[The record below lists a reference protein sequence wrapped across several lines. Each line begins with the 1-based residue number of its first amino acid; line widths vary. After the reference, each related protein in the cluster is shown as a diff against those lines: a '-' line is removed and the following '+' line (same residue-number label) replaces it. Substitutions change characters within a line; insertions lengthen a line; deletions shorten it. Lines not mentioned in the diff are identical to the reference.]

1 MPKQGN
7 RPRVEVHK
15 PRVEPKVK
23 TVANT
28 LHNHFGYGKMDAR
41 QLAKDILSNLDN
53 YLTVIEVV
61 GKRVP
66 YTTAVRPTQTA
77 WRQAHAKL

>member
-1 MPKQGN
+1 MPRQGN

-15 PRVEPKVK
+15 PRIEPKVK

-28 LHNHFGYGKMDAR
+28 LHNQFGYDKMDAR

-53 YLTVIEVV
+53 YANVIEVIRN
-61 GKRVP
+61 RVP
-66 YTTAVRPTQTA
+66 YNTAVRPTQTA
-77 WRQAHAKL
+77 WRSHANV